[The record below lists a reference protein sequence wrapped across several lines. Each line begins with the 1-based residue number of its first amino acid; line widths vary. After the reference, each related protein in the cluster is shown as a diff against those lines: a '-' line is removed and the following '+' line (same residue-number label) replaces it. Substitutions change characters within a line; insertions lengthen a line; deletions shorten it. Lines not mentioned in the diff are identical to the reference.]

1 MDTII
6 KRNNV
11 KVIGNGNQVILFAHG
26 FGCDQ
31 NAWKFVTD
39 AFTDDYKVVLF
50 DYTGSGKSDL
60 SQYNSDKY
68 SKLDG
73 YAQDILDICE
83 ALNLRNVIFVGH
95 SVSSMTGVL
104 AAIRHPE
111 YFSKLVLIGPS
122 PRYLNADNYTG
133 GFEQK
138 DLEGLFE
145 FMENNYLGWSSAM
158 APAIMGNADRP
169 ELGEFLTSSFCCTDP
184 DVARDFARVTFMSDN
199 RADLSKLTVKSLT
212 LQCSDDI
219 IAPLSVGEY
228 VHQHTPDNTFVRLN
242 AAGHC
247 PHISEPQETIA
258 AIHAFINLN

>member
-104 AAIRHPE
+104 AAIRHQ
-111 YFSKLVLIGPS
+111 
-122 PRYLNADNYTG
+122 PRSSIWRDRMA
-133 GFEQK
+133 
-138 DLEGLFE
+138 
-145 FMENNYLGWSSAM
+145 ENSSANPSSRW
-158 APAIMGNADRP
+158 ACR
-169 ELGEFLTSSFCCTDP
+169 FTS
-184 DVARDFARVTFMSDN
+184 DV
-199 RADLSKLTVKSLT
+199 
-212 LQCSDDI
+212 
-219 IAPLSVGEY
+219 
-228 VHQHTPDNTFVRLN
+228 
-242 AAGHC
+242 
-247 PHISEPQETIA
+247 
-258 AIHAFINLN
+258 NLL